1 MILAVLGACS
11 AAPHIMETPEVI
23 AEKNRHFQLYNAAA
37 AAAAAAPDPV
47 PHQAHYQPTHHVAA
61 VHHVQ
66 PAYHHVQPAVHHI
79 QPAAVHHVQGGAYNV
94 VQPRWTGPMA
104 AAVPDGVDGTLT
116 PVQPTAEVAAA
127 RNAFLATYNA
137 QVAATMPQGHVVAHH
152 VPAVHHVQPVAYQ
165 PVHHV
170 QPAHTY
176 TQKWSGPMAAT
187 IPAGL
192 PGAGTNVAP
201 TAEVAQATNQFL
213 RAYQQAHAATLG

>member
-1 MILAVLGACS
+1 MILAVLGACT
-11 AAPHIMETPEVI
+11 AAPHILETPEVI

-47 PHQAHYQPTHHVAA
+47 HQQAHYQPTHHVAA

-66 PAYHHVQPAVHHI
+66 PAYHHVQPAVHHV
-79 QPAAVHHVQGGAYNV
+79 QPAVHHVQGSAYTV

-104 AAVPDGVDGTLT
+104 ATVPAGVDGTLT

-137 QVAATMPQGHVVAHH
+137 QVAATIPQAHVVAHH
-152 VPAVHHVQPVAYQ
+152 APAVHHVQPVAYQ

-170 QPAHTY
+170 QPAQTY
-176 TQKWSGPMAAT
+176 TQKWTGPMAAT